1 MKVKHMTFLAMY
13 TTIALTIF
21 VVESMIP
28 PLAPI
33 PGIKLGLANVVTL
46 WLLYYTSWKDAGI
59 VLLMRIL
66 IASMVTGQ
74 MVSFCYSLCG
84 GLCCFAAM
92 SLLFRVLGKQYMVF
106 ISIIGALFHNLGQI
120 LIAVLILQSLSI
132 LTYLPFLIIS
142 AILTGTFTGFAAW
155 FASRRLRR
163 DQVWFNP

>member
-21 VVESMIP
+21 AIESILP

-33 PGIKLGLANVVTL
+33 PGIKLGLANIVTL
-46 WLLYYTSWKDAGI
+46 WLLYYTDWKDALI
-59 VLLMRIL
+59 ALFMRIL
-66 IASMVTGQ
+66 IGSIVTGQ

-84 GLCCFAAM
+84 GMFCFAAM
-92 SLLFRVLGKQYMVF
+92 SVLFRILGKKYMVF

-120 LIAVLILQSLSI
+120 LIAVLVLQSPSI
-132 LTYLPFLIIS
+132 LTYLPFLAIS
-142 AILTGTFTGFAAW
+142 GILTGSFTGFAAW

-163 DQVWFNP
+163 DQVWYMP